1 MKKYN
6 RSIIFSGLV
15 YHRVLRIL
23 FAYLCVISWI
33 MSIAILNWSTTQN
46 FNFENDILILTML
59 DVGQGDGFILEIPTG
74 QKIYIDIGEDYQ
86 TLKENKKVDADIEFN
101 QDGLV
106 GAISVALNNAINTSN
121 SILSNFIFSRNT
133 ADILFLTHDDADH
146 AGALAEFARN
156 ERIGA
161 LGLSPFQYTYVKKLK
176 NNYENNLGDLNN
188 LEFLVRGM
196 NLNFGGQSGALDD
209 STLSVLYPDIQNIK
223 SKNMSTSSRA
233 VNPMSL
239 VMKLN
244 FGSTSILFTGDSGF
258 DEEVYLVGLE
268 NSLPTSLHSYLRQ
281 YKLNSDILKVGH
293 HGSKGS
299 TDDNFLHTV
308 TPSIALISLGRD
320 NKYGHPHSTVISKLQ
335 KTVPSIDFLS
345 MPTATNIIR
354 TDMCGTVRLYIYK
367 NGAVGRRNC
376 ELFVVSN

>member
-46 FNFENDILILTML
+46 FNFENDISILTMV
-59 DVGQGDGFILEIPTG
+59 DVGQGDGFILEMPTG
-74 QKIYIDIGEDYQ
+74 QKIYIDIGEKYQ
-86 TLKENKKVDADIEFN
+86 TLKENRKVSGDTNFGGVTGTN
-101 QDGLV
+101 MN
-106 GAISVALNNAINTSN
+106 GAINYALSAAN
-121 SILSNFIFSRNT
+121 SILGNFVFSRNT
-133 ADILFLTHDDADH
+133 ADLLFLTHDDADH
-146 AGALAEFARN
+146 AGALAEFASN

-176 NNYENNLGDLNN
+176 NIPVSNLADLNN
-188 LEFLVRGM
+188 LEFFVRGM
-196 NLNFGGQSGALDD
+196 NINFGGQSDILQNSGM
-209 STLSVLYPDIQNIK
+209 SVLYPDVQDIK

-239 VMKLN
+239 IIKFN

-258 DEEVYLVGLE
+258 DEEEYLVGLE
-268 NSLPTSLHSYLRQ
+268 NGLSSSSHSRSKRYSLD
-281 YKLNSDILKVGH
+281 SDILKVGH

-299 TDDNFLHTV
+299 TDESFLNAV
-308 TPSIALISLGRD
+308 SPNIALISMGRD

-335 KTVPSIDFLS
+335 KIVSAVDS
-345 MPTATNIIR
+345 SNQSTATNIIR
-354 TDMCGTVRLYIYK
+354 TDLCGTVRLYIYK
-367 NGAVGRRNC
+367 NGAVGRRKC
-376 ELFVVSN
+376 DSSLEI